1 MIIRRINTY
10 KPSSEG
16 LYKPTRVQ
24 RIKKSFKAGIKR
36 IDDILE
42 KDRQAYREQR
52 VIDKKA
58 HQEFVDKIKFKKKHY
73 TDLEKKTLSSFRKK
87 SSKKLLRRF
96 RL

>member
-1 MIIRRINTY
+1 MIVRRINTY

-24 RIKKSFKAGIKR
+24 KIKKSFKSGIQR

-52 VIDKKA
+52 VIDKRE
-58 HQEFVDKIKFKKKHY
+58 HQEFVDKIKFKRKHY
-73 TDLEKKTLSSFRKK
+73 TDQEKKTLSSFRKK
-87 SSKKLLRRF
+87 SARKLLRRF